1 MKKEILQSYFKTKN
15 QMENL
20 YSSFEVEMN
29 RSLRDL
35 NISLIDRDFIRNYI
49 SINKKEDFGSVFNIH
64 LNLQEKHYDFLAE
77 SNELPLN
84 LFQKLLDIDIFEIS
98 LVEETIK
105 PCFVKEAYINFLIN
119 QITFLNKLKDIND
132 EEEKKILEKQ
142 SNFWTRLFLNNPESK
157 IEYLQYERKLTNDII
172 DEIEKLLELIEKYYD
187 ILIDTFKDAF
197 DVAFNI
203 KLKRLG

>member
-1 MKKEILQSYFKTKN
+1 M
-15 QMENL
+15 
-20 YSSFEVEMN
+20 SS
-29 RSLRDL
+29 DL
-35 NISLIDRDFIRNYI
+35 RNYY
-49 SINKKEDFGSVFNIH
+49 H
-64 LNLQEKHYDFLAE
+64 
-77 SNELPLN
+77 
-84 LFQKLLDIDIFEIS
+84 
-98 LVEETIK
+98 
-105 PCFVKEAYINFLIN
+105 

>member
-1 MKKEILQSYFKTKN
+1 
-15 QMENL
+15 MENL
-20 YSSFEVEMN
+20 YSSFEVQMN

-64 LNLQEKHYDFLAE
+64 LNLQEKDYDFLAE